1 MPVARCIECNYWIS
15 NKSTTY
21 NKLCYSCT
29 VKEEKN
35 EIYDNDIVIAAK
47 ALLSL
52 KKIKLK

>member
-21 NKLCYSCT
+21 NKLCYSCAL
-29 VKEEKN
+29 KEEKN
-35 EIYDNDIVIAAK
+35 EIYDKDIVIAAK

-52 KKIKLK
+52 KNIKLK